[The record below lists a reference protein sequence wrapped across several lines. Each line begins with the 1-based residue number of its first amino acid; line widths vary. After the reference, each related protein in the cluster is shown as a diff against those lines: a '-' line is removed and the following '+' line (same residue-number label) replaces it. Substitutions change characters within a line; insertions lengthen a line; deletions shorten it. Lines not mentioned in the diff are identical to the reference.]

1 MVMVGHETKTVN
13 EGSISFSGRF
23 KIAYKP
29 FVIFF
34 SSKDV
39 SSFIP
44 ARGDMIKGT
53 WIFNPQRPSHNS
65 CIPKSETIVKSVDLT
80 LYSLNEPIRLDE
92 ELGTRPG
99 GFSRLKGLPILI
111 INPGATLREKMKI
124 LTDAVKQFDLDG
136 IYIRPTLRELL
147 EKAS

>member
-1 MVMVGHETKTVN
+1 
-13 EGSISFSGRF
+13 
-23 KIAYKP
+23 
-29 FVIFF
+29 
-34 SSKDV
+34 
-39 SSFIP
+39 
-44 ARGDMIKGT
+44 MIKGT

-65 CIPKSETIVKSVDLT
+65 CIPNSETIVKSVDLT

-92 ELGTRPG
+92 ELGPRPS

>member
-1 MVMVGHETKTVN
+1 
-13 EGSISFSGRF
+13 
-23 KIAYKP
+23 
-29 FVIFF
+29 
-34 SSKDV
+34 
-39 SSFIP
+39 
-44 ARGDMIKGT
+44 
-53 WIFNPQRPSHNS
+53 
-65 CIPKSETIVKSVDLT
+65 
-80 LYSLNEPIRLDE
+80 LNKPIRLDE

-99 GFSRLKGLPILI
+99 GFSRVERPILI